1 MIVGNYASY
10 TKSDFYEIVNVITNL
25 LGQQLS
31 VRCDFLGW
39 LGLAVEWLEQREVY
53 TVLIELP

>member
-31 VRCDFLGW
+31 VRCDFLAW